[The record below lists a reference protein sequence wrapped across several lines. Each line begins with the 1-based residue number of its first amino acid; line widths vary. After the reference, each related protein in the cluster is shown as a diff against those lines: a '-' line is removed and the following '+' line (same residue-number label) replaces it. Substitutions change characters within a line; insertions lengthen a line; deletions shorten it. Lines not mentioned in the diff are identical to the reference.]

1 MKEAFQ
7 HMMEI
12 LAKLEEKNIYY
23 KLDMVS
29 TKHDRI
35 LIEIAIP
42 GERWAI
48 EIDHESNVFIEK
60 FLAMA
65 LYILRMNWIKCLIAQ
80 TNEIKL

>member
-42 GERWAI
+42 GERWEI

-60 FLAMA
+60 FFSDGTIYPEDELDKM
-65 LYILRMNWIKCLIAQ
+65 LDSSD
-80 TNEIKL
+80 E

>member
-42 GERWAI
+42 GERWEI

-60 FLAMA
+60 FFSDGTIYPEDELDKM
-65 LYILRMNWIKCLIAQ
+65 LDSSDK
-80 TNEIKL
+80 

>member
-7 HMMEI
+7 HLMEI

-29 TKHDRI
+29 TEHDRI

-42 GERWAI
+42 GERWEI

-60 FLAMA
+60 FFSDGTIYPMDELDKM
-65 LYILRMNWIKCLIAQ
+65 LDSSD
-80 TNEIKL
+80 E

>member
-60 FLAMA
+60 FFSDGTIYPEDELDKM
-65 LYILRMNWIKCLIAQ
+65 LDSSD
-80 TNEIKL
+80 E

>member
-35 LIEIAIP
+35 LIEICNSRRTM
-42 GERWAI
+42 GNR
-48 EIDHESNVFIEK
+48 N
-60 FLAMA
+60 
-65 LYILRMNWIKCLIAQ
+65 
-80 TNEIKL
+80 

>member
-7 HMMEI
+7 HLMEI

-29 TKHDRI
+29 TEHDRI
-35 LIEIAIP
+35 LIEIAIS
-42 GERWAI
+42 GERWEI

-60 FLAMA
+60 FFSDGTIYPEDELDKM
-65 LYILRMNWIKCLIAQ
+65 LDSSD
-80 TNEIKL
+80 E